1 MISANVII
9 ISVAGRLEE
18 IYRAA
23 YEVDFADSFTIR
35 WLLRLRGISSENF
48 SLRGIERSIFRKLG
62 ENPGGEL
69 VFGLIG
75 GFCTIFGDL
84 EAIRSTPDFCEFQ
97 KPGCAKAVWN
107 FSIIE
112 EGDKSR
118 LTTEIRIRWLDE
130 ASRLKFGR
138 YWALIRPF
146 SGLIRME
153 MLKFIKRK
161 AEVVL

>member
-75 GFCTIFGDL
+75 RFCTIFGDL
-84 EAIRSTPDFCEFQ
+84 EAIRSTPDFLRVSKTRLCE
-97 KPGCAKAVWN
+97 GCLEFFHNRRRRQVPPYDRNSDQMARRSESPEVWPILGADSAV
-107 FSIIE
+107 
-112 EGDKSR
+112 
-118 LTTEIRIRWLDE
+118 
-130 ASRLKFGR
+130 
-138 YWALIRPF
+138 
-146 SGLIRME
+146 
-153 MLKFIKRK
+153 
-161 AEVVL
+161 